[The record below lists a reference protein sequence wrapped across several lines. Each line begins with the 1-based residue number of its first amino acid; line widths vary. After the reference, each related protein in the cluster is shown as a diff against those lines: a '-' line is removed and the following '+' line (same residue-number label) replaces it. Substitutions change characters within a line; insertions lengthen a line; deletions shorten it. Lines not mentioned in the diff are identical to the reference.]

1 MSLQMLV
8 NAVLL
13 GGLYAL
19 MGLGFSLQWGISGIV
34 NLSYGAM
41 VILGSYISLE
51 CFDLLHL
58 DPFVSM
64 IISGVIL
71 YALGGLI
78 YRTLLQRVV
87 RGGIV
92 FTLIVTYAVRL
103 ITENGLLRVWS
114 ADYRTIR
121 VTYAGN
127 NFQFAGA
134 AVPLVKCLVFV
145 VVAVL
150 VYLTYCF
157 MMKTKTGKGIQ
168 AVALDTEGA
177 QAVGISVEKMY
188 LVNFA
193 LGTALA
199 GMAGSLWASV
209 YTFSPD
215 SINMITGKVFIIALR
230 AFGKKVLWLS
240 YESIERGGL
249 EQRAKEQET
258 GWSVATHS
266 NDFLYIAAALCIGLW
281 CQIDYWHLH
290 VCGNCSRDQS
300 YVRLYGLSSLWQRH
314 VLWGRSLYYRHRH
327 EPGTVFLSR
336 YALGGHRCNVV

>member
-215 SINMITGKVFIIALR
+215 SINMITGKVFIIA
-230 AFGKKVLWLS
+230 
-240 YESIERGGL
+240 I
-249 EQRAKEQET
+249 
-258 GWSVATHS
+258 
-266 NDFLYIAAALCIGLW
+266 
-281 CQIDYWHLH
+281 
-290 VCGNCSRDQS
+290 
-300 YVRLYGLSSLWQRH
+300 
-314 VLWGRSLYYRHRH
+314 
-327 EPGTVFLSR
+327 
-336 YALGGHRCNVV
+336 

>member
-8 NAVLL
+8 NAILL

-92 FTLIVTYAVRL
+92 FTLILTYAVRL

-157 MMKTKTGKGIQ
+157 MMKTKIGKGIQ

-199 GMAGSLWASV
+199 GIAGSLWASV

-215 SINMITGKVFIIALR
+215 SINMITGKVFIIAILGGLGNIWGAAAGGLLLGLAETVGATLVGSQWQEVIGMAIMVIVLLWR
-230 AFGKKVLWLS
+230 PYGLLGKKFF
-240 YESIERGGL
+240 G
-249 EQRAKEQET
+249 
-258 GWSVATHS
+258 
-266 NDFLYIAAALCIGLW
+266 
-281 CQIDYWHLH
+281 
-290 VCGNCSRDQS
+290 
-300 YVRLYGLSSLWQRH
+300 
-314 VLWGRSLYYRHRH
+314 
-327 EPGTVFLSR
+327 
-336 YALGGHRCNVV
+336 